1 VWLFDIVR
9 RGDGQRFMREPRS
22 RTPEPPY
29 REEGA
34 PLSGIPDIGTYD
46 ARPSRRMGG
55 HRSDLMS
62 STPRIATQR
71 AQAAQACMRRAA
83 ALIMAILAGVLAKRS
98 HWMNPGRGSE
108 REGRMAPRRAT
119 TMLRIAAVGLAL
131 IVVGLPQPDGARAQ
145 DIAGMEDCTK
155 TPGLDKRTG
164 CFQSNVN
171 FLHQL
176 VTKNALEA
184 RQRLNAANN
193 EIVALKAA
201 LASLQT
207 TVEQLQAAQKAANEK
222 KPPAK

>member
-1 VWLFDIVR
+1 ML
-9 RGDGQRFMREPRS
+9 
-22 RTPEPPY
+22 
-29 REEGA
+29 
-34 PLSGIPDIGTYD
+34 
-46 ARPSRRMGG
+46 
-55 HRSDLMS
+55 
-62 STPRIATQR
+62 
-71 AQAAQACMRRAA
+71 
-83 ALIMAILAGVLAKRS
+83 
-98 HWMNPGRGSE
+98 
-108 REGRMAPRRAT
+108 RMA
-119 TMLRIAAVGLAL
+119 AVSVALTVAGL
-131 IVVGLPQPDGARAQ
+131 QPFELNGAQAQ

-155 TPGLDKRTG
+155 TAGLDKRTG

-176 VTKNALEA
+176 VTDV